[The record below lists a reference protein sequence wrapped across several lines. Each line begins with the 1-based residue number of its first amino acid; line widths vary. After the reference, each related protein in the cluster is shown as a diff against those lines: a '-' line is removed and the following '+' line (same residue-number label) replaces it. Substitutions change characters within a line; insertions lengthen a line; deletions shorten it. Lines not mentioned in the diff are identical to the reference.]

1 VVLYDP
7 QTRSELQNSQPFPS
21 KDNKR
26 DALVANVDGSIELY
40 LGPAAP
46 AGAFIAAGRWSRAE

>member
-40 LGPAAP
+40 FGPAAP
-46 AGAFIAAGRWSRAE
+46 ASAFIAAGRWSRAE